1 MRLARAAL
9 AVMAL
14 VPVLVG
20 PTSAH
25 EPARPTTTPLPAP
38 SAPERP
44 GRLLIAI
51 PAAAA
56 GADTPA
62 LTTLERHLALADPGA
77 TVVVLPPDGTA
88 RTIGAWQAAVVPAAH
103 AAADAMLVI
112 GVDGTQPFSV
122 PLPAGASATGH
133 VPVVEVLGGAQGV
146 TAWRRGDLAPSPTEL
161 RLPAWR
167 LPEPGVDAVALDGA
181 WWSLVSWAAAQAE
194 MTAAPSIPGI
204 RSRLA
209 REPVSGMRRFVDA
222 SIGDVTGDGEPDL
235 AVSFRRPFRR
245 TLLNVSRPREAWV
258 DRAGMSAHVGLFR
271 PGDLSSIWVA
281 GTLLRPV
288 HRLAACT
295 GALAVAY
302 STLRRPKV
310 VAATAWTWQGF
321 GFLPMPELPGG
332 GRPTCIDLDH
342 DGRPDAAII
351 ERG

>member
-14 VPVLVG
+14 VPMLAG
-20 PTSAH
+20 TASAL
-25 EPARPTTTPLPAP
+25 EPVRPTTTPHPGPTA
-38 SAPERP
+38 AERP
-44 GRLLIAI
+44 SRLLIAI
-51 PAAAA
+51 PAADA
-56 GADTPA
+56 GAGAPGLAD
-62 LTTLERHLALADPGA
+62 LERHLALADPIA
-77 TVVVLPPDGTA
+77 TVVVLPPDGT
-88 RTIGAWQAAVVPAAH
+88 TWTVGAWHVTFEPAARPGVDPRLLVE
-103 AAADAMLVI
+103 ASAGPGFSVDLPATRAAD
-112 GVDGTQPFSV
+112 GRVD
-122 PLPAGASATGH
+122 
-133 VPVVEVLGGAQGV
+133 VVEVLGGPSGV
-146 TAWRRGDLAPSPTEL
+146 TAWRAGDLVPSPTEL

-181 WWSLVSWAAAQAE
+181 WWSLVSRTAAQAE
-194 MTAAPSIPGI
+194 MTAAPSVMGI

-209 REPVSGMRRFVDA
+209 RAPVSGMRRFVDA

-245 TLLNVSRPREAWV
+245 TLLNVSRPRGAWV

-295 GALAVAY
+295 GALAVTY
-302 STLRRPKV
+302 STLRRPTI